1 MTPIVVRTSR
11 MKNVIGHWSYM
22 LRIFFRMLLCGNQG
36 GLTVGATVM
45 AGGMPLTIF
54 FKIAAVGSD
63 YDGIRIGWDW
73 KGANGLRMCLRCY
86 CFKKGSGLAHR
97 VPNGVESNC
106 TDKTRFIERDNQDFE
121 DDVDLVLDAGQSYAN
136 GTIAPLC
143 ANSFVSGE
151 PLS

>member
-1 MTPIVVRTSR
+1 MA
-11 MKNVIGHWSYM
+11 
-22 LRIFFRMLLCGNQG
+22 CGCACNCC
-36 GLTVGATVM
+36 
-45 AGGMPLTIF
+45 
-54 FKIAAVGSD
+54 
-63 YDGIRIGWDW
+63 
-73 KGANGLRMCLRCY
+73 N

-143 ANSFVSGE
+143 ENSFVSGE